1 LIPSPFVPP
10 NFSTSKSLSVCRL
23 IFIYSSSFNLFSKT
37 PSFPFIF
44 PRNKQTNTLNYHLG
58 FYFFFPLLDPQ
69 KMASFQEH
77 GMDPDDEGGTSDLS
91 TSAGDQE
98 DNRNSSSISSNGCLK
113 ISTIDETEAFQVMPL
128 KEEPFDSDP
137 SSDPDQRT
145 NPMGVVPLAMQ
156 MQTPMP
162 ISMPLPVTTTATTR
176 RASTKDRHTKVEG
189 RGRRIRIPATC
200 AARIFQLTRELGHK
214 SDGETVRWLLEHAEE
229 AIIEATGT
237 GTVPAIAVSV
247 GGTLKIPTTT
257 SNNSNSL
264 TETPKKRKRP
274 SNSEFCDISEAAPV
288 STSQTSGLAPVKP
301 SAPLAAAATPQGMVP
316 VFAVGNTG
324 MMVPANAF
332 WMIPQAAATV
342 APANQQIWAL
352 SPSLTPVFNVAAAR
366 PISSFVAS
374 TNSGN
379 ETGVNIAAAAASVVN
394 IPSEVE
400 FRSPSPV
407 VASTSVGAKVA
418 KKSTMA
424 PSVSSN
430 SGSGKG
436 GKAQMLRDFSL
447 EIYDKQELQ
456 LMGRPG
462 NNQPR

>member
-1 LIPSPFVPP
+1 
-10 NFSTSKSLSVCRL
+10 
-23 IFIYSSSFNLFSKT
+23 
-37 PSFPFIF
+37 
-44 PRNKQTNTLNYHLG
+44 
-58 FYFFFPLLDPQ
+58 
-69 KMASFQEH
+69 MASFQEH
-77 GMDPDDEGGTSDLS
+77 ERGPDDEGGTSDLS
-91 TSAGDQE
+91 TSAGDPE
-98 DNRNSSSISSNGCLK
+98 DNRNSGSFSSNGCLK
-113 ISTIDETEAFQVMPL
+113 ISTIDETEAFQVLPL
-128 KEEPFDSDP
+128 KEEPIDSDP

-145 NPMGVVPLAMQ
+145 NSMGGVPLAMQ
-156 MQTPMP
+156 RQTPMS
-162 ISMPLPVTTTATTR
+162 ISMPMPVTTTATIR
-176 RASTKDRHTKVEG
+176 RPTTKDRHTKVEG

-214 SDGETVRWLLEHAEE
+214 SDGETVRWLLEHAEQ

-274 SNSEFCDISEAAPV
+274 SSSEFCDISEAAAV
-288 STSQTSGLAPVKP
+288 SISQTSGLAPVTP
-301 SAPLAAAATPQGMVP
+301 TAPIAASATPQGLVP
-316 VFAVGNTG
+316 VYAVGNTG

-332 WMIPQAAATV
+332 WMIPQAATTDS
-342 APANQQIWAL
+342 PANQQIWAL
-352 SPSLTPVFNVAAAR
+352 SPSLNPVFNVAAAR

-374 TNSGN
+374 ANSEN
-379 ETGVNIAAAAASVVN
+379 ETGVNTAAAASVVN

-400 FRSPSPV
+400 FRAPSPV

-424 PSVSSN
+424 PSLSSN
-430 SGSGKG
+430 SGGGKG